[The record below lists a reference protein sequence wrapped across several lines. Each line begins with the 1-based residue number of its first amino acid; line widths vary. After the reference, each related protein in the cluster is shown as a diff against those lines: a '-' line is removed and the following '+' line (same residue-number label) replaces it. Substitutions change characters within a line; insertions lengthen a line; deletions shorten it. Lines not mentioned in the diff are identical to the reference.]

1 MTQNAEIL
9 TDIRNK
15 LQTSCLIVE
24 RMAEGKTVPERFIN
38 LAANDLMEVE
48 KLLSQLERGV

>member
-1 MTQNAEIL
+1 MPENAEII

-24 RMAEGKTVPERFIN
+24 RTAEGRSVPGRFVD
-38 LAANDLMEVE
+38 LAINDLMEVE
-48 KLLSQLERGV
+48 KLLSKLEKSI

>member
-1 MTQNAEIL
+1 MPNNAEIL

-24 RMAEGKTVPERFIN
+24 RVAEGKTNYGASTKPLV
-38 LAANDLMEVE
+38 DSGT
-48 KLLSQLERGV
+48 LLRSVTHLVK

>member
-1 MTQNAEIL
+1 MPENAEII

-24 RMAEGKTVPERFIN
+24 RTAEGRSVPGRFVD
-38 LAANDLMEVE
+38 LAINDLMEVE
-48 KLLSQLERGV
+48 KLLLKLEKSL

>member
-24 RMAEGKTVPERFIN
+24 CVAEGKTVPERVIN
-38 LAANDLMEVE
+38 LAIDDLGEVE
-48 KLLSQLERGV
+48 KLLSQLEG